1 MGHGAAPPVRAASF
15 CLLFR
20 DSGLAMAANPP
31 RVPGGAPRAAPA
43 ACRHI
48 ASRYSPRQ
56 QMEASRSRNRCS
68 FCSGNA
74 FVSLCSALD
83 QPQRRGA
90 ASLFVIRI
98 HDGGVQPRAVGDG
111 VFSFLS
117 FFLPFSPP
125 FLLNLYFNFSLFFFF
140 FSFFSP
146 RKGVGTRDAFAA
158 GGWCCVIHD
167 VIVLIKRLSAGQR
180 CPALRN
186 VM

>member
-1 MGHGAAPPVRAASF
+1 MRRRPHADILRRDILPGSKWRRRDPEIDAVSVLGMPLSRFVLRWISRSAVVQRPSLLSGSMTAACSPVLLGMGFFLFFFFF
-15 CLLFR
+15 CLF
-20 DSGLAMAANPP
+20 P
-31 RVPGGAPRAAPA
+31 
-43 ACRHI
+43 
-48 ASRYSPRQ
+48 
-56 QMEASRSRNRCS
+56 
-68 FCSGNA
+68 
-74 FVSLCSALD
+74 
-83 QPQRRGA
+83 
-90 ASLFVIRI
+90 
-98 HDGGVQPRAVGDG
+98 
-111 VFSFLS
+111 
-117 FFLPFSPP
+117 PP